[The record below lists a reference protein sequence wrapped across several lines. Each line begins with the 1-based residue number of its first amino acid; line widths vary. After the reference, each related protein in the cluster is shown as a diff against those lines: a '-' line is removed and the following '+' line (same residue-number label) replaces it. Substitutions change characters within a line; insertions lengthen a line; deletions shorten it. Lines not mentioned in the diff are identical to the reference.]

1 MKISSWSPFDT
12 VFLAVTTISFKSTFE
27 AIESVFCAIKFT
39 DNDKSNIKIALL
51 FISLINV
58 VYNCRFKVE
67 FLGFIFSNSD
77 SSESENKKIPISC
90 MFDIYIIK
98 KCKCNKKKGNGERKR
113 VKIPKK

>member
-1 MKISSWSPFDT
+1 M

-27 AIESVFCAIKFT
+27 AIESVFCAIRFT
-39 DNDKSNIKIALL
+39 DNNKSNIKIALL

-77 SSESENKKIPISC
+77 SSESENKKFPISC
-90 MFDIYIIK
+90 KFDVNTLKINAKIMRK
-98 KCKCNKKKGNGERKR
+98 NKMEKEN
-113 VKIPKK
+113 VF